1 METLYGCCCGLDV
14 HAQTIVACVIRNGR
28 KEVRTFG
35 AMTAE
40 LLQLSDWLQE
50 VGCTHVAMES
60 TGVYWKPVFNIL
72 EGVLEVILVNAQHI
86 KAVPGR
92 KTDVKDCEWIAD
104 LLRHGLL
111 RASFI
116 PPLPIR
122 ELREL
127 VRYRA
132 GQVKELATTANR
144 IQKVAESGNIKLG
157 QVASDVMGVSG
168 RRILRALAG
177 GATTPELVSELVQ
190 GKLKRKQ
197 PAVCQA
203 VNGRLTAVQRWVL
216 TELLDHYEEL
226 EAAID
231 RVKTRIQEEVSHN
244 PDPWVAEAIQLLDTI
259 PGVGEETAQV
269 IVAEIGV
276 CMDQFPSAAHLAQD
290 LLDPKHIRLT
300 ERAEKASQA
309 GALKTFQRW
318 FKAMGAE
325 PSERGSAGEQLK
337 RAPIVMAA
345 VDVQGA
351 TPALLDLVRET
362 VRRILSTEPGARLA
376 CVSVMKTA
384 RIGLDELTDQQ
395 GNSLHVKQLVG
406 LKHWAR
412 PISQALEL
420 EDTRLTFHVLEAPD
434 AATAIVE
441 FAQKT
446 QVDHIIMGARGNSAL
461 RRYLGSVSSQVVAQ
475 ADCTVTVVRVPSE
488 LAGASE

>member
-1 METLYGCCCGLDV
+1 MEALYECCGGLDV
-14 HAQTIVACVIRNGR
+14 HARTIVACVIRRGR

-40 LLQLSDWLQE
+40 LLQLSDWLRE
-50 VGCTHVAMES
+50 MGCTHVAMES

-122 ELREL
+122 EIREL

-157 QVASDVMGVSG
+157 QVASDVMGLSG
-168 RRILRALAG
+168 RRILRALAAG
-177 GATTPELVSELVQ
+177 ETNPELISELVR

-203 VNGRLTAVQRWVL
+203 VNGRLTTAQRWVL
-216 TELLDHYEEL
+216 TELLDRYEEL
-226 EAAID
+226 EQAID
-231 RVKTRIQEEVSHN
+231 RVKTRIQEEVAQH
-244 PDPWVAEAIQLLDTI
+244 PDPSVAEAIQLLDTI

-276 CMDQFPSAAHLAQD
+276 CMDQFPSAAHLASW
-290 LLDPKHIRLT
+290 
-300 ERAEKASQA
+300 A
-309 GALKTFQRW
+309 
-318 FKAMGAE
+318 AMCPGNYE
-325 PSERGSAGEQLK
+325 SAGK
-337 RAPIVMAA
+337 RTRGTTRKGNRLLRVALVQAAWATTRTNTFLAAQYRRWAKRMGSKKALVAVGHSILVMAYHILKQRVA
-345 VDVQGA
+345 YQELGA
-351 TPALLDLVRET
+351 DFFDRQQQDTQRRRLIQKLEAL
-362 VRRILSTEPGARLA
+362 
-376 CVSVMKTA
+376 
-384 RIGLDELTDQQ
+384 
-395 GNSLHVKQLVG
+395 G
-406 LKHWAR
+406 LKVTVEN
-412 PISQALEL
+412 L
-420 EDTRLTFHVLEAPD
+420 
-434 AATAIVE
+434 AATA
-441 FAQKT
+441 
-446 QVDHIIMGARGNSAL
+446 
-461 RRYLGSVSSQVVAQ
+461 
-475 ADCTVTVVRVPSE
+475 
-488 LAGASE
+488 

>member
-1 METLYGCCCGLDV
+1 METLYECCCGLDV
-14 HAQTIVACVIRNGR
+14 HAQTIVACVIRKGR

-35 AMTAE
+35 AMTAQ
-40 LLQLSDWLQE
+40 LLQLCDWLQE

-157 QVASDVMGVSG
+157 QVASDVMGLSG

-177 GATTPELVSELVQ
+177 GETNPELMAELVQ

-203 VNGRLTAVQRWVL
+203 VNGRLTTAQRWVL
-216 TELLDHYEEL
+216 TELLDRYEEL
-226 EAAID
+226 EQAID
-231 RVKTRIQEEVSHN
+231 RVKTRIQEEVAQN
-244 PDPWVAEAIQLLDTI
+244 PDPSVAEAIQLLDTI

-276 CMDQFPSAAHLAQD
+276 CMDQFPSAAHLASW
-290 LLDPKHIRLT
+290 
-300 ERAEKASQA
+300 A
-309 GALKTFQRW
+309 
-318 FKAMGAE
+318 AMCPGNYE
-325 PSERGSAGEQLK
+325 SAGK
-337 RAPIVMAA
+337 RTRGTTRKGNRLLRVALVQAAWATTRTNTFLAAQYRRWVKRMGSRKALVAVGHSILVMAYHILKQRVA
-345 VDVQGA
+345 YHELGA
-351 TPALLDLVRET
+351 DFFDRQQQDTQRRRLIQKLEAL
-362 VRRILSTEPGARLA
+362 
-376 CVSVMKTA
+376 
-384 RIGLDELTDQQ
+384 
-395 GNSLHVKQLVG
+395 G
-406 LKHWAR
+406 LK
-412 PISQALEL
+412 
-420 EDTRLTFHVLEAPD
+420 
-434 AATAIVE
+434 
-441 FAQKT
+441 
-446 QVDHIIMGARGNSAL
+446 
-461 RRYLGSVSSQVVAQ
+461 
-475 ADCTVTVVRVPSE
+475 VTVENLEVT
-488 LAGASE
+488 A

>member
-1 METLYGCCCGLDV
+1 METLYECCCGLDV
-14 HAQTIVACVIRNGR
+14 HAQTIVACVIRKGR

-35 AMTAE
+35 AMTAQ
-40 LLQLSDWLQE
+40 LLQLCDWLQE

-157 QVASDVMGVSG
+157 QVASDVMGLSG

-177 GATTPELVSELVQ
+177 GETNPELMAELVQ

-203 VNGRLTAVQRWVL
+203 VNGRLTTAQRWVL
-216 TELLDHYEEL
+216 TELLDRYEEL
-226 EAAID
+226 EQAID
-231 RVKTRIQEEVSHN
+231 RVKTRIQEEVAQN
-244 PDPWVAEAIQLLDTI
+244 PDPSVAEAIQLLDTI

-276 CMDQFPSAAHLAQD
+276 CMNQFPSAAHLASW
-290 LLDPKHIRLT
+290 
-300 ERAEKASQA
+300 A
-309 GALKTFQRW
+309 
-318 FKAMGAE
+318 AMCPGNYE
-325 PSERGSAGEQLK
+325 SAGK
-337 RAPIVMAA
+337 RTRGTTRKGNRLLRVALVQAAWATTRTNTFLAAQYRRWVKRMGSRKALVAVGHSILVMAYHILKQRVA
-345 VDVQGA
+345 YHELGA
-351 TPALLDLVRET
+351 DFFDRQQQDTQRRRLIQKLEAL
-362 VRRILSTEPGARLA
+362 
-376 CVSVMKTA
+376 
-384 RIGLDELTDQQ
+384 
-395 GNSLHVKQLVG
+395 G
-406 LKHWAR
+406 LK
-412 PISQALEL
+412 
-420 EDTRLTFHVLEAPD
+420 
-434 AATAIVE
+434 
-441 FAQKT
+441 
-446 QVDHIIMGARGNSAL
+446 
-461 RRYLGSVSSQVVAQ
+461 
-475 ADCTVTVVRVPSE
+475 VTVENLEVT
-488 LAGASE
+488 A

>member
-276 CMDQFPSAAHLAQD
+276 CMDQFPSAAHLASWAAMCPGNYESAGKRLRGTTRKGNR
-290 LLDPKHIRLT
+290 LLRVALV
-300 ERAEKASQA
+300 QA
-309 GALKTFQRW
+309 AWATTRTKTFLAAQYRRW
-318 FKAMGAE
+318 AKRMGSKKALVAVGH
-325 PSERGSAGEQLK
+325 SIL
-337 RAPIVMAA
+337 VMAYHILKQR
-345 VDVQGA
+345 VPYQELGA
-351 TPALLDLVRET
+351 DFFDRQQQDTQRRRLIQKLEAL
-362 VRRILSTEPGARLA
+362 
-376 CVSVMKTA
+376 
-384 RIGLDELTDQQ
+384 
-395 GNSLHVKQLVG
+395 G
-406 LKHWAR
+406 LKVTV
-412 PISQALEL
+412 EN
-420 EDTRLTFHVLEAPD
+420 LEA
-434 AATAIVE
+434 TA
-441 FAQKT
+441 
-446 QVDHIIMGARGNSAL
+446 
-461 RRYLGSVSSQVVAQ
+461 
-475 ADCTVTVVRVPSE
+475 
-488 LAGASE
+488 